1 MLSISVGK
9 ASSLGVV
16 EVSWFKFFFNHQG
29 FESKFDLGPYHYHY
43 SQKLPN
49 IQDYVNKNDDN
60 RNEKAIKP
68 QTDRENY
75 VLKPSSKSYN

>member
-16 EVSWFKFFFNHQG
+16 EVSWFNFFFNHQG
-29 FESKFDLGPYHYHY
+29 FEPKFDLGLHHYHY

-49 IQDYVNKNDDN
+49 IQDYVNKMMTTEMKKLLNPKQIE
-60 RNEKAIKP
+60 R
-68 QTDRENY
+68 TMF
-75 VLKPSSKSYN
+75 